1 MTSTELISIREENN
15 LSKKEFALLLGITPM
30 MEGRYESG
38 NLAIPEKVE
47 TAAKAL
53 IKEAPKKES
62 SPKKEAAPKKAA
74 AKKASSPQ
82 VFFESSMG
90 RQITPEEVLKRVP
103 KGVETICIKP
113 EENKAYWVKGD
124 KSGDI
129 ALWYTS

>member
-1 MTSTELISIREENN
+1 MNSTELISIREENN

-62 SPKKEAAPKKAA
+62 SPKKEA
-74 AKKASSPQ
+74 SSPQ

-129 ALWYTS
+129 ALW